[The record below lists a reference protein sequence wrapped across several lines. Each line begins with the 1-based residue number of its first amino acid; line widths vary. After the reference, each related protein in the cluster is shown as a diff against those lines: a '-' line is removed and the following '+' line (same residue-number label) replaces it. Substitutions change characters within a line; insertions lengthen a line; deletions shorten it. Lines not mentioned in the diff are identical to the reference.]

1 MSGTLALALAEV
13 PSAKLAISVKPA
25 PLPNTVGFRS
35 DANTKNAPPSATP
48 KLTVP
53 APVLSSAPSRL
64 TEAPRAQCAVAGSV
78 SQTPP
83 PPARRSSSRV
93 TVRAPLPAWMV
104 TRKLPSSA
112 PSALKAVLPCPT
124 LSRSLPRNARLSV
137 GGGGV
142 TVKPPVSTAD
152 CPSGFVTVTS
162 RAPIAAVAPI
172 TRATESWVDETTVVE
187 LTVMPA
193 PNAALAPA
201 WKLVPVTV
209 TVRFAPCSPVLGD
222 TLEIVGM
229 NGTLALALA
238 EAPSAKLA
246 VSVKLAPLVNTELGS
261 AANTKNVPPSVTPKL
276 TVPVPALS
284 SPPSRL
290 PAAPRA
296 QCAVAGSVSQTP
308 PPPARLSSSRVT
320 VRAPLP
326 AWRVTRKLPSSAPS
340 TLKAVLPCPTLSRS
354 LPRNARPSV
363 GGGGAT
369 AKPPAST
376 TVCPFGFVTVTSRAP
391 IAAVAPITRATE
403 SWVDETTVVELTVMP
418 APNAALAPAWKFV
431 PVTVT
436 VRFAPCSPVL
446 GDTLEIVGMSTL
458 ALALAEVPS
467 AKLAISVKPA
477 PLPNTVGFR
486 SEANTKNAPPSA
498 TPKLTVPVPELSS
511 APSRLPAAPRAQFA
525 VAGSVSQTPPPP
537 ARLSSSRVTVRA
549 PLPAWTVT
557 RKLPSNALSALKA
570 VLPCPT
576 LSRSLPRNA
585 RPSVGGGGVT
595 AKPPASTTVCPSGF
609 VTVTSLAPIAAVAPI
624 TRATESWVDET
635 TVVDVTVIPAPN
647 AALAPAWKLVPVTVT
662 VRFAPCSPVLGDTL
676 EIVGTFGRIEVAV
689 AEVPSAKLA
698 VSVKLTPLVNT
709 ELGSAANTK
718 NVPPS
723 ATPKLT
729 VPVPALSSPPS
740 RLPAA
745 PRAQCAVAGSVSQ
758 TPPLLRSSSRVTVRA
773 PLPAWTVTRKLP
785 SSAPSTLKAV
795 LPRPTLSR
803 SLPRNARPSVGG
815 SGRTVKPPTRVA
827 VCPPGFVTVTSRG
840 PGFAVA
846 AMARATESW
855 VDETTVIDVTVMSAP
870 NEAVA
875 PGWKLIPLTVTVR
888 LVPSVPRLGETPAM
902 IGTPGL
908 RRALSARST

>member
-1 MSGTLALALAEV
+1 MSGKLTVAPAEV
-13 PSAKLAISVKPA
+13 PSPKLAVSVKLA

-53 APVLSSAPSRL
+53 VPELSSAPSRL
-64 TEAPRAQCAVAGSV
+64 PAAPRAQCAVAGSV

-93 TVRAPLPAWMV
+93 TVRAPLPAWTV

-112 PSALKAVLPCPT
+112 PSA
-124 LSRSLPRNARLSV
+124 
-137 GGGGV
+137 
-142 TVKPPVSTAD
+142 
-152 CPSGFVTVTS
+152 
-162 RAPIAAVAPI
+162 
-172 TRATESWVDETTVVE
+172 
-187 LTVMPA
+187 
-193 PNAALAPA
+193 
-201 WKLVPVTV
+201 
-209 TVRFAPCSPVLGD
+209 
-222 TLEIVGM
+222 
-229 NGTLALALA
+229 
-238 EAPSAKLA
+238 
-246 VSVKLAPLVNTELGS
+246 
-261 AANTKNVPPSVTPKL
+261 
-276 TVPVPALS
+276 
-284 SPPSRL
+284 
-290 PAAPRA
+290 
-296 QCAVAGSVSQTP
+296 
-308 PPPARLSSSRVT
+308 
-320 VRAPLP
+320 
-326 AWRVTRKLPSSAPS
+326 
-340 TLKAVLPCPTLSRS
+340 LKAVLPCPTLSRS

-369 AKPPAST
+369 AKPPVRT
-376 TVCPFGFVTVTSRAP
+376 TDCPSGFATVTSRAP
-391 IAAVAPITRATE
+391 IAAVAPIARATE
-403 SWVDETTVVELTVMP
+403 SWVDETTVVDVTVMP
-418 APNAALAPAWKFV
+418 APKAALAPAWKFV

-436 VRFAPCSPVL
+436 VRFAPWTPVL

-467 AKLAISVKPA
+467 AKLAISVKLT
-477 PLPNTVGFR
+477 PLVNTELG
-486 SEANTKNAPPSA
+486 SAANTKNAPPSA

-511 APSRLPAAPRAQFA
+511 APSRPAEAPSAQFA

-557 RKLPSNALSALKA
+557 RKLPSNAPSALKA

-609 VTVTSLAPIAAVAPI
+609 VTVTSRAPIAAVAPI

-676 EIVGTFGRIEVAV
+676 EIVGTIGRVKVAL

-729 VPVPALSSPPS
+729 VPVPELSSPPS

-785 SSAPSTLKAV
+785 SNALSALKAV

-815 SGRTVKPPTRVA
+815 GGATAKPPVRTTG
-827 VCPPGFVTVTSRG
+827 CPSGFVTVTSRA
-840 PGFAVA
+840 PIAAVA
-846 AMARATESW
+846 PITRATESW
-855 VDETTVIDVTVMSAP
+855 VDETTVVELTVMPAP
-870 NEAVA
+870 NAALA
-875 PGWKLIPLTVTVR
+875 PAWKFVPVTVTVR
-888 LVPSVPRLGETPAM
+888 LAPWTPVLGDTLEIVGMSTLALALAEVPSAKLAISVKLAPLPNTVGF
-902 IGTPGL
+902 
-908 RRALSARST
+908 RSDANTDR

>member
-1 MSGTLALALAEV
+1 
-13 PSAKLAISVKPA
+13 
-25 PLPNTVGFRS
+25 
-35 DANTKNAPPSATP
+35 
-48 KLTVP
+48 
-53 APVLSSAPSRL
+53 
-64 TEAPRAQCAVAGSV
+64 
-78 SQTPP
+78 
-83 PPARRSSSRV
+83 
-93 TVRAPLPAWMV
+93 
-104 TRKLPSSA
+104 
-112 PSALKAVLPCPT
+112 
-124 LSRSLPRNARLSV
+124 
-137 GGGGV
+137 
-142 TVKPPVSTAD
+142 
-152 CPSGFVTVTS
+152 
-162 RAPIAAVAPI
+162 
-172 TRATESWVDETTVVE
+172 
-187 LTVMPA
+187 MPA
-193 PNAALAPA
+193 PKAALAPA
-201 WKLVPVTV
+201 WKFVPVTV
-209 TVRFAPCSPVLGD
+209 TVRFAPWTPVLGD

-276 TVPVPALS
+276 TVPVPELS

-326 AWRVTRKLPSSAPS
+326 AWTVTRKLPSSAPS
-340 TLKAVLPCPTLSRS
+340 ALKAVLPCPTLSRS

-369 AKPPAST
+369 AKPPVRT
-376 TVCPFGFVTVTSRAP
+376 TDCPSGFATVTSRAP
-391 IAAVAPITRATE
+391 IAAVAPIARATE
-403 SWVDETTVVELTVMP
+403 SWVDETTVVELTVM
-418 APNAALAPAWKFV
+418 
-431 PVTVT
+431 
-436 VRFAPCSPVL
+436 
-446 GDTLEIVGMSTL
+446 
-458 ALALAEVPS
+458 
-467 AKLAISVKPA
+467 
-477 PLPNTVGFR
+477 
-486 SEANTKNAPPSA
+486 
-498 TPKLTVPVPELSS
+498 
-511 APSRLPAAPRAQFA
+511 
-525 VAGSVSQTPPPP
+525 
-537 ARLSSSRVTVRA
+537 
-549 PLPAWTVT
+549 
-557 RKLPSNALSALKA
+557 
-570 VLPCPT
+570 
-576 LSRSLPRNA
+576 
-585 RPSVGGGGVT
+585 
-595 AKPPASTTVCPSGF
+595 
-609 VTVTSLAPIAAVAPI
+609 
-624 TRATESWVDET
+624 
-635 TVVDVTVIPAPN
+635 PAPN

-698 VSVKLTPLVNT
+698 VSVKLAPLVNT
-709 ELGSAANTK
+709 EVGSAANTK

-729 VPVPALSSPPS
+729 VPVPELSSPPS